1 MKNLLGGDFMQYNY
15 LNYYPGTMLKK
26 IRMSKNLK
34 TSDLC
39 EDLISTSYYSKVEA
53 NQSVPSLA
61 IFLALIYRLNVS
73 STEFFYLSRD
83 YQLSE
88 KEIFGNFLS
97 NIEYRDT
104 DEINTFLEYTQR
116 EFNYSNDSTFQAY
129 HQTALFFMDRTE
141 DITVVTT
148 HLSKI
153 DSWYIQ
159 DLIIFSLVSSTYSD
173 EYIDIQCDLLNKK
186 LKKYISYPNAN
197 SILPM
202 IIYRMT
208 IRLASL
214 PIDIFEY
221 HCLYFLEILHEIK
234 LLDSRMIYLFLAD
247 LLKFLKEKP
256 SSNEKLLNYLHV
268 LDIMEME
275 PLKIVIEADLEELGI
290 I

>member
-1 MKNLLGGDFMQYNY
+1 MQYNY

-39 EDLISTSYYSKVEA
+39 EDLISTSYYSKIEA
-53 NQSVPSLA
+53 NQSIPSLA
-61 IFLALIYRLNVS
+61 IFLSLIYRLNIS

-97 NIEYRDT
+97 NIEYRNA
-104 DEINTFLEYTQR
+104 DEINTFLEYTKR
-116 EFNYSNDSTFQAY
+116 EFKYSNDPAFQAY
-129 HQTALFFMDRTE
+129 HQTALFFMDKTE
-141 DITVVTT
+141 NIDEVTK
-148 HLSKI
+148 HLSSI

-159 DLIIFSLVSSTYSD
+159 DLILFSLVSSTYSD

-202 IIYRMT
+202 IIYRMS

-214 PIDIFEY
+214 HIDIFEY
-221 HCLYFLEILHEIK
+221 HCLYFMEILHDIQ

-247 LLKFLKEKP
+247 LLKFLKEDS
-256 SSNEKLLNYLHV
+256 SSNDKLLNYFHV
-268 LDIMEME
+268 LEIMEME
-275 PLKIVIEADLEELGI
+275 PLKLVIEGDLKKLGI